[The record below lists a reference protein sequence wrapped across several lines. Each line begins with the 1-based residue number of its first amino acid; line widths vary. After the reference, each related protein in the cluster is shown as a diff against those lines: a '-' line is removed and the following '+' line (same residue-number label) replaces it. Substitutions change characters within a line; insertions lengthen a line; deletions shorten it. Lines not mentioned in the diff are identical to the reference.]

1 MCFSRDDK
9 VKVLML
15 GWEFPPFFAGGAG
28 IVCYELTKEMV
39 KMDDI
44 NLTYVMPFGPDE
56 VKNHHLRVLIADR
69 FKGKKIN
76 FKRVPSLLGAYI
88 THESYKTEV
97 QRLLSSGD
105 LKMRQDNT
113 INLYGVNL
121 ISEVYNFAER
131 VSTIVEDEDFDIV
144 HAHDWTTFPAAI
156 RASEKMKKPLVVH
169 MHITEFDKSG
179 GAGADPN
186 IYSIEKDGMD
196 KADKVITIS
205 ERVKQRL
212 IESYHIDPAKIEIVY
227 HAKIDVGSDKD
238 FDFPKFKEKN
248 KVILFAGR
256 MTLQKGADYFIEA
269 AAKVANFYDNVIFI
283 MIGSGD
289 QMNQMIRKVAEMGLQ
304 DKILFHGFYTRDE
317 ANKFFSMA
325 DVYVMP
331 SVSEPFGLIP
341 LEAMSKGT
349 PTIISKQTGAGEI
362 LNNVFKVDFWDTDR
376 MANQIVSLLNY
387 NELHNTMKKEGLSE
401 VNKLTWDKP
410 ARRCVDI
417 YKELTEK

>member
-1 MCFSRDDK
+1 MKK

-39 KMDDI
+39 KMEDI
-44 NLTYVMPFGPDE
+44 SLTYVMPFGPDE
-56 VKNHHLRVLIADR
+56 VANQHLRVLLANK
-69 FKGKKIN
+69 FKGKKIS
-76 FKRVPSLLGAYI
+76 FKKVPSLLGAYM
-88 THESYKTEV
+88 TEESYEAEV
-97 QRLLSSGD
+97 QRLIGSGKI
-105 LKMRQDNT
+105 KMGADNT
-113 INLYGVNL
+113 LNLYGGNL
-121 ISEVYNFAER
+121 VEEVYNFAGR
-131 VSTIVEDEDFDIV
+131 VSTIVDDEDFDVV

-156 RASEKMKKPLVVH
+156 RASEQMKKPLIVH

-179 GAGADPN
+179 GEGADPH
-186 IYSIEKDGMD
+186 IYSIEKEGME
-196 KADKVITIS
+196 KADKIITIS
-205 ERVKQRL
+205 ERVKQR
-212 IESYHIDPAKIEIVY
+212 IVESYHIDPAKIEIIY
-227 HAKIDVGSDKD
+227 HAKIDVGPDKD
-238 FDFPKFKEKN
+238 FNFPKLKDKN
-248 KVILFAGR
+248 KLVLFAGR
-256 MTLQKGADYFIEA
+256 MTLQKGADYFIEM
-269 AAKVANFYDNVIFI
+269 AKKVVDFYDNVIFV
-283 MIGSGD
+283 MIGTGD
-289 QMNQMIRKVAEMGLQ
+289 QMNQMIKRVARMGLQ

-349 PTIISKQTGAGEI
+349 PTIISKQTGASEI
-362 LNNVFKVDFWDTDR
+362 LNNVLKVDFWDTDQ
-376 MANQIVSLLNY
+376 MANQIVSLLNH

-417 YKELTEK
+417 YRELTRDGS